1 MDSIHIQG
9 GIALQGQVRIQGSK
23 NAALP
28 VLAATLLTVEQ
39 SYIRN
44 CPKIADVHAMVS
56 LLRNLGCLVTWRE
69 DGLQVDS
76 SQVSRGAMQG
86 EAVKGMRSSLCL
98 LGALLGRCGEAV
110 LEHPGG
116 CVIGERPIDLHLWAL
131 EQMGV
136 TFSEEEG
143 MIQGITK
150 GLHGAR
156 IVLPMPSVGATE
168 NIILAG
174 VMAEGDTHITGAA
187 REPEITALCRYLQN
201 CGAMIEGI
209 GTDRLLIHGGNKLYG
224 AEFVVPSDRI
234 VAGTYLMAC
243 IGTGGCVLLKEAPAD
258 EMVAVLKAA
267 SQMGASCWVTEE
279 GICIQ
284 ASGRPKAIER
294 LVTLPYPGFP
304 TDLQSAALAVL
315 AAAEG
320 ESIVEER
327 IFENR
332 FRVTGELNRMGAH
345 IRQLNAR
352 LAAVHGVRQLR
363 GAEVEASELRGGAAL
378 VIAGLM
384 AQGET
389 RVTGCPYIYRGYEN
403 ICRDFRELGAR
414 IVSV

>member
-28 VLAATLLTVEQ
+28 VLAATLLTMER

-44 CPKIADVHAMVS
+44 CPRIADVHAMVS
-56 LLRNLGCLVTWRE
+56 LLRSLGCLVTWCG

-136 TFSEEEG
+136 VFSEENG
-143 MIQGITK
+143 MIQGTTR

-156 IVLPMPSVGATE
+156 IVLPIPSVGATE

-174 VMAEGDTHITGAA
+174 TMAEGDTRIEGAA
-187 REPEITALCRYLQN
+187 KEPEITALCRYLQG
-201 CGAMIEGI
+201 CGAVMEGV

-224 AEFVVPSDRI
+224 TEFAVPSDRI

-243 IGTGGCVLLKEAPAD
+243 IGTGGSVLLEKAPAD
-258 EMVAVLKAA
+258 EMEAVLDTA
-267 SQMGASCWVTEE
+267 SRMGASFWVSEE
-279 GICIQ
+279 GIYVQ
-284 ASGRPKAIER
+284 ASGHPRAVER

-320 ESIVEER
+320 RSIVEER

-332 FRVTGELNRMGAH
+332 FRVAVELNRMGAC
-345 IRQLNAR
+345 IEQVNAHM
-352 LAAVHGVRQLR
+352 AVARGIGQLR
-363 GAEVEASELRGGAAL
+363 GARVEARELRGGAAL

-389 RVTGCPYIYRGYEN
+389 VVTGCPYIYRGYEN

-414 IVSV
+414 IASV